1 MVPGERRLGLV
12 MNQSVRDNILLPSLD
27 RLRRHGRVDR
37 AAGDRLVAELMESLD
52 IRPRRPELK
61 ARALSG
67 GNQQKVIFAKWL
79 ARRVGVL
86 LLDDATQGVDIGAK
100 AQIHRMVRDFAR
112 RGGGVLVTSSD
123 LDELIKLCDAIL
135 ALREGCIVARLERS
149 GHIDPGALRAAIREL
164 AMALPALRRDH
175 IVGQMPLITLI
186 VLCVVTALLTD
197 RFLSPLNLTNILVQS
212 SIMAV
217 IAIGMTFV
225 IIGGG
230 FDLSVGST
238 VALSGCVAAFV
249 MLQFGIAAGVAAGII
264 AGMAVGLLN
273 GVIVAVLNV
282 NPFITTLG
290 TMVLVRG
297 VVFLIT
303 GGAPVGGEE
312 GLPAAFVAFGS
323 GRILGIHYLVWIP
336 AILLVVLSWVMHA
349 TPYGR
354 RVYATGGGRE
364 AAYLS
369 GVPVRRVIASTYV
382 WCGALA
388 GLAGVMLAA
397 RLQSGQ
403 PTAGEFY
410 ELTAIAAVV
419 LGGASLHGG
428 EGTLYKSIIG
438 VFIMIVLGNSLNLLN
453 VDSYWQR
460 VAVGAVII
468 AAAAADRLRSRP

>member
-1 MVPGERRLGLV
+1 MTMREASTRWTLIGQVP
-12 MNQSVRDNILLPSLD
+12 LLT
-27 RLRRHGRVDR
+27 
-37 AAGDRLVAELMESLD
+37 LVA
-52 IRPRRPELK
+52 
-61 ARALSG
+61 
-67 GNQQKVIFAKWL
+67 
-79 ARRVGVL
+79 
-86 LLDDATQGVDIGAK
+86 
-100 AQIHRMVRDFAR
+100 
-112 RGGGVLVTSSD
+112 
-123 LDELIKLCDAIL
+123 LCIL
-135 ALREGCIVARLERS
+135 
-149 GHIDPGALRAAIREL
+149 
-164 AMALPALRRDH
+164 
-175 IVGQMPLITLI
+175 
-186 VLCVVTALLTD
+186 TALLTD

-217 IAIGMTFV
+217 IAMGMTFV
-225 IIGGG
+225 IVGGG

-238 VALSGCVAAFV
+238 VALSGCIATMAMVKAGLVAC
-249 MLQFGIAAGVAAGII
+249 IAAGI
-264 AGMAVGLLN
+264 AVGAAVGLAN
-273 GVIVAVLNV
+273 GLVIAMLGV

-297 VVFLIT
+297 IVFLIT
-303 GGAPVGGEE
+303 GGAPVGDE
-312 GLPAAFVAFGS
+312 GLPTAFVAFGS
-323 GRILGIHYLVWIP
+323 GRFLGIHYLVWVP
-336 AILLVVLSWVMHA
+336 AILLVVLSWMMHA

-369 GVPVRRVIASTYV
+369 GVPVGRVVASTYI

-419 LGGASLHGG
+419 LGGASLQGG

-468 AAAAADRLRSRP
+468 AAAAADRLRSRA

>member
-1 MVPGERRLGLV
+1 MTMREASTRWTLIGQVP
-12 MNQSVRDNILLPSLD
+12 LLT
-27 RLRRHGRVDR
+27 
-37 AAGDRLVAELMESLD
+37 LVA
-52 IRPRRPELK
+52 
-61 ARALSG
+61 
-67 GNQQKVIFAKWL
+67 
-79 ARRVGVL
+79 
-86 LLDDATQGVDIGAK
+86 
-100 AQIHRMVRDFAR
+100 
-112 RGGGVLVTSSD
+112 
-123 LDELIKLCDAIL
+123 LCIL
-135 ALREGCIVARLERS
+135 
-149 GHIDPGALRAAIREL
+149 
-164 AMALPALRRDH
+164 
-175 IVGQMPLITLI
+175 
-186 VLCVVTALLTD
+186 TALLTD

-217 IAIGMTFV
+217 IAMGMTFV
-225 IIGGG
+225 IVGGG

-238 VALSGCVAAFV
+238 VALSGCIATMAMVKAGLVA
-249 MLQFGIAAGVAAGII
+249 GIAAGI
-264 AGMAVGLLN
+264 AVGAAVGLAN
-273 GVIVAVLNV
+273 GLVIAMLGV

-297 VVFLIT
+297 IVFLIT
-303 GGAPVGGEE
+303 GGAPVGDE
-312 GLPAAFVAFGS
+312 GLPTAFVAFGS
-323 GRILGIHYLVWIP
+323 GRFLGIHYLVWVP
-336 AILLVVLSWVMHA
+336 AILLVVLSWMMHA

-369 GVPVRRVIASTYV
+369 GVPVGRVVASTYI

-419 LGGASLHGG
+419 LGGASLQGG

-468 AAAAADRLRSRP
+468 AAAAADRLRSRT